1 MITSSLP
8 ICDETEILN
17 FYKFVRDVCFREKY
31 DKFKTLLDAI
41 VAAYKQMAEQ
51 YYKDVPDELIYY
63 SSSIEFYIDRDRFFW
78 ISLDEKLPQIPGL
91 FGEIGNS
98 IKIDDTSYCEI
109 KAHVGAWDDKTLPV
123 LNNRFY
129 DFYKICSTLPKFVK
143 KPVDSIDNV
152 FEENL
157 HFVFDL
163 EKKCYVLM
171 QHDYKY
177 RYDHDEIFVCENA
190 DIVQAWVNDY
200 CEKKFEEI
208 NRILN
213 SQIGKEFLSD
223 LPAAEEPVCEKVIEN
238 KEEFSATE
246 EPESPCVQDNKSIE
260 VEPNSEKP
268 NANGDILLILD
279 DLKNLCSNAEST
291 KTNDSVQL
299 YLDFA
304 NEEAV

>member
-8 ICDETEILN
+8 ICDEAEILN

-31 DKFKTLLDAI
+31 DKFKTFLDAI

-63 SSSIEFYIDRDRFFW
+63 SGRIDFYLEGNIFFW
-78 ISLDEKLPQIPGL
+78 IPLEEKLPQIPGL
-91 FGEIGNS
+91 FGEIGNP
-98 IKIDDTSYCEI
+98 IKIDNTNYCEI
-109 KAHVGAWDDKTLPV
+109 KAHVGAWDDKILPV
-123 LNNRFY
+123 LNNSFY
-129 DFYKICSTLPKFVK
+129 DFYKICSTLPGFVK
-143 KPVDSIDNV
+143 KPADSIKNG
-152 FEENL
+152 FETNL

-171 QHDYKY
+171 QYEYKY
-177 RYDHDEIFVCENA
+177 RHELDEIFVCENA

-223 LPAAEEPVCEKVIEN
+223 LPAIEEPVCEKIIKN
-238 KEEFSATE
+238 TEELSATV
-246 EPESPCVQDNKSIE
+246 EPESPCAQENKSIE

-268 NANGDILLILD
+268 NAKEDVLSILD

>member
-8 ICDETEILN
+8 ICDESEILN

-63 SSSIEFYIDRDRFFW
+63 SGSIEFNMDRDRFFW
-78 ISLDEKLPQIPGL
+78 IPLEEKLPQIPGL

-98 IKIDDTSYCEI
+98 IKIDRISYNEI
-109 KAHVGAWDDKTLPV
+109 KNHVGAWNDKALPV
-123 LNNRFY
+123 IKNNFSEFYRYCTSLPEFIRKPKDCLNNGGF
-129 DFYKICSTLPKFVK
+129 
-143 KPVDSIDNV
+143 DSR
-152 FEENL
+152 L

-171 QHDYKY
+171 YYNYTYHSHQ
-177 RYDHDEIFVCENA
+177 EEVFVCENE

-208 NRILN
+208 NRILD

-238 KEEFSATE
+238 TEEFSTK
-246 EPESPCVQDNKSIE
+246 EPESPCDQESESIE
-260 VEPNSEKP
+260 EEPDSEKP
-268 NANGDILLILD
+268 NENGDVLSILD
-279 DLKNLCSNAEST
+279 DLKNLCSNTEAS
-291 KTNDSVQL
+291 KKNNSVQL